1 MFEDFVE
8 FVKEFWWA
16 LLMAIIVF
24 AALIVAIVLVCNGAT
39 AEFNVLE
46 WAINPA
52 NPINKL

>member
-16 LLMAIIVF
+16 LLMLVIVLV
-24 AALIVAIVLVCNGAT
+24 AVIVAIVLVCNGAT